1 MLSQKR
7 ENQTGPEL
15 KPQAQIIKKGDYI
28 MTQSER
34 IILPED
40 VIPRKYKV
48 FLEPNLETFTFD
60 GEVDISVELINSTD
74 RITLNA
80 AELTIFSTS
89 TQIGADTIL
98 GDSLEC
104 SDDETITIYLGRQ
117 YSPCKATVKIRFSG
131 ELNDRLLGFYRSQY
145 LDVNGETRYLA
156 ATQFEST
163 DARRAFPCWDEP
175 ERKATFDVTLKVAQD
190 LTAISNMPVAN
201 VSNDGPNTKTIT
213 FEETPIMSTY
223 LIAFIVG
230 DLKCVEKTSKH
241 GTLMRVW
248 ATSGNESKGEYAL
261 QTSLDLLDF
270 YNDYFGIKFPLPKLD
285 HLAIPDFAAGAM
297 ENWGAITYREVALL
311 VDPENSSA
319 GTRQIVASIISHEMA
334 HMWFGDLVT
343 MKWWN
348 DLWLNESFASW
359 MGDKA
364 VDAIHPEW
372 DVWTQFLTA
381 DTASAFSLDGLANS
395 HPIEQEVNNPAEIG
409 QLFDAISYS
418 KGGSVLRM
426 LEDYIGPESFRVGI
440 RNYLT
445 KHSYSNAET
454 SDLWNALGEAS
465 GKPVSEVMN
474 SWVQQTGFP
483 VLNVSKSKTG
493 FSFSQNKFLFENIA
507 ADNNHTTT
515 WQIPVKISTSEKSP
529 AAVHLM
535 KKATDIIQVPD
546 NYENWYKVNPDQT
559 GFYRVKYSADDLARL
574 ETAVRNG
581 ELGGKDR
588 LGLQGDA
595 YALCKAGYTNVS
607 SFLSLAESY
616 SNETEAPVLS
626 DLAGSLR
633 GIDNLI
639 FDQPYH
645 DQFKEFC
652 LKIFEKPG
660 RRAGWDKSQEEGHL
674 DALYRSTALSN
685 LGHFGDDETLFQA
698 SERFSMYVNDP
709 ETIHPDIR
717 SVVFSLAA
725 QEGDTD
731 TYELMWKLEKQAE
744 LQEEKVRFHGALSSF
759 SAEEL
764 LQETLKRSL
773 TDDIRAQDTIR
784 VIVSVSSSAK
794 GRVLAWDF
802 LRENWE
808 ELDRRYGDGGFALM
822 RLVSLVSGF
831 SSLERLDEVETFF
844 AANPTP
850 AAERT
855 IEQAKERIKLNSAWV
870 DKYSKELA
878 TFLK

>member
-1 MLSQKR
+1 
-7 ENQTGPEL
+7 
-15 KPQAQIIKKGDYI
+15 

-34 IILPED
+34 RILPED
-40 VIPRKYKV
+40 VIPQKYKL
-48 FLEPNLETFTFD
+48 FLEPNLDTFTFD
-60 GEVDISVELINSTD
+60 GEVEISVEIINKTD

-89 TQIGADTIL
+89 IQIGENTIL
-98 GDSLEC
+98 GDSLE
-104 SDDETITIYLGRQ
+104 SADDETITIDLGEQ
-117 YSPCKATVKIRFSG
+117 YSPCQATVKIKFSG

-145 LDVNGETRYLA
+145 LDTNGETKYLA

-175 ERKATFDVTLKVAQD
+175 ERKATFDVTLKIAQD
-190 LTAISNMPVAN
+190 LTAISNMPVVN
-201 VSNDGPNTKTIT
+201 VSNDSLNTKTIT
-213 FEETPIMSTY
+213 FEETPVMSTY
-223 LIAFIVG
+223 LLAFIVG
-230 DLKCVEKTSKH
+230 DLKCVEQTSKH

-248 ATSGNESKGEYAL
+248 ATAGNESKGNYAL

-372 DVWTQFLTA
+372 DMWTQFLTS
-381 DTASAFSLDGLANS
+381 DTASAFSLDGLTNS

-426 LEDYIGPESFRVGI
+426 LEDYIGAESFRVGI
-440 RNYLT
+440 SNYLN
-445 KHSYSNAET
+445 KHSYGNAET
-454 SDLWNALGEAS
+454 SDLWDALGEAS
-465 GKPVSEVMN
+465 GKPVAEVMN

-483 VLNVSKSKTG
+483 VLNVSREKTA
-493 FSFSQNKFLFENIA
+493 FSLSQNKFLFENINT
-507 ADNNHTTT
+507 DNDDTTI
-515 WQIPVKISTSEKSP
+515 WQIPVKISTKENNP
-529 AAVHLM
+529 AAAQLM
-535 KKATDIIQVPD
+535 KTANDRIQISGD
-546 NYENWYKVNPDQT
+546 YENWYKVNPEQT
-559 GFYRVKYSADDLARL
+559 GFYRVRYAPDDLARL
-574 ETAVRNG
+574 ESAVRNG

-595 YALCKAGYTNVS
+595 YALCRAGYTS
-607 SFLSLAESY
+607 ATSFLSLAESY
-616 SNETEAPVLS
+616 SHETEAPVLS
-626 DLAGSLR
+626 DLASSLR

-639 FDQPYH
+639 NDQPYH
-645 DQFKEFC
+645 DQFRKFC
-652 LKIFEKPG
+652 LKIFESPG
-660 RRAGWDKSQEEGHL
+660 ERAGWDKTEKEGHL

-685 LGHFGDDETLFQA
+685 LGHYGDRETLSQA
-698 SERFSMYVNDP
+698 SEKFSMYVNDP
-709 ETIHPDIR
+709 ENIHPDIR
-717 SVVFSLAA
+717 SVVFALAA

-731 TYELMWKLEKQAE
+731 TYELMWQLEKQTE

-759 SAEEL
+759 SDELL

-794 GRVLAWDF
+794 GRALGWNF

-831 SSLERLDEVETFF
+831 SSLERLDEVERFF
-844 AANPTP
+844 SANPTP

-870 DKYSKELA
+870 NKYSKDLEA
-878 TFLK
+878 FLK